1 MFSDGRMTNTVL
13 GLGLGERSVHVLS
26 PFVERRRLGVLSLV
40 LPTIDEYDYSNNNN
54 NENNKRTDR
63 DDEVEGNAGV
73 RRLRRR
79 IRLGVGIGDR
89 SVNVPSPFIERQFG
103 AIHSSPKVFI
113 DRQTDPLLNV

>member
-1 MFSDGRMTNTVL
+1 MFSDDRMTNTVL
-13 GLGLGERSVHVLS
+13 GLGLGLGERSVNVLS

-40 LPTIDEYDYSNNNN
+40 LPTIDEYDYIDN
-54 NENNKRTDR
+54 NENNKRINR

-79 IRLGVGIGDR
+79 LGVGIGDR
-89 SVNVPSPFIERQFG
+89 SVNVASPFVERQFG

-113 DRQTDPLLNV
+113 DRHTDPLLNV

>member
-1 MFSDGRMTNTVL
+1 MFSDDRMTNTVL
-13 GLGLGERSVHVLS
+13 GLGLGERSVNVLS

-40 LPTIDEYDYSNNNN
+40 LPTIDEYDYSDN

-73 RRLRRR
+73 RRLRIRR
-79 IRLGVGIGDR
+79 RLGVGIGDR
-89 SVNVPSPFIERQFG
+89 SVNVPSPFVERQFG
-103 AIHSSPKVFI
+103 TIHSSPKVFI